1 MQTTPVFLAQEPHEQ
16 YEKAKKKKYD
26 TRTGVLQMS
35 NMLLGRSREI
45 TPERMKRI
53 GQNRNDTQLWMCLMV
68 KVNSDGVKNNTA

>member
-16 YEKAKKKKYD
+16 YEKAKKKYD

-45 TPERMKRI
+45 TPERMKRL
-53 GQNRNDTQLWMCLMV
+53 GQSRNDTQLWMCLMV